1 MVGFHFRKRGFRRR
15 VRGEYLE
22 NLPIVESWRGGRP
35 TRQSLTPLP
44 HTRRNSH
51 SPRREMHAVMAALG
65 WGGTGKGAN
74 LSYFKASMSV
84 NSLTESAT
92 KAS

>member
-1 MVGFHFRKRGFRRR
+1 M
-15 VRGEYLE
+15 
-22 NLPIVESWRGGRP
+22 VESWRGGRP
-35 TRQSLTPLP
+35 TRQSLTPQAASSVHAEMEHKTKPDPLT
-44 HTRRNSH
+44 HTRRNGH
-51 SPRREMHAVMAALG
+51 SPRREMDAVMPTLG

-74 LSYFKASMSV
+74 LSYFKDSMSV

>member
-1 MVGFHFRKRGFRRR
+1 M
-15 VRGEYLE
+15 
-22 NLPIVESWRGGRP
+22 VESWRGGRP
-35 TRQSLTPLP
+35 TRQSLTPQAASSVHAEMEHRARPDPL
-44 HTRRNSH
+44 TSH
-51 SPRREMHAVMAALG
+51 SAERPLTPERNGCRHGGSRLG
-65 WGGTGKGAN
+65 WHGQGRK

>member
-1 MVGFHFRKRGFRRR
+1 MA
-15 VRGEYLE
+15 
-22 NLPIVESWRGGRP
+22 
-35 TRQSLTPLP
+35 
-44 HTRRNSH
+44 
-51 SPRREMHAVMAALG
+51 AVMATLG

-84 NSLTESAT
+84 NSLTESVT

>member
-1 MVGFHFRKRGFRRR
+1 MAQ
-15 VRGEYLE
+15 LE
-22 NLPIVESWRGGRP
+22 THKAKPDP
-35 TRQSLTPLP
+35 LT
-44 HTRRNSH
+44 HTRRNGH
-51 SPRREMHAVMAALG
+51 SPRREIAAVMAALG

>member
-1 MVGFHFRKRGFRRR
+1 MADSTVVARD
-15 VRGEYLE
+15 
-22 NLPIVESWRGGRP
+22 LPSSSEDLKAAVQLLSTKHG
-35 TRQSLTPLP
+35 LTPPYL
-44 HTRRNSH
+44 
-51 SPRREMHAVMAALG
+51 MDAVMATLG

>member
-1 MVGFHFRKRGFRRR
+1 MAR
-15 VRGEYLE
+15 LE
-22 NLPIVESWRGGRP
+22 THKAKPD
-35 TRQSLTPLP
+35 PL
-44 HTRRNSH
+44 NSH
-51 SPRREMHAVMAALG
+51 SAERPLTPERNGYRHGGSRL
-65 WGGTGKGAN
+65 GGTGKGAN

>member
-1 MVGFHFRKRGFRRR
+1 MA
-15 VRGEYLE
+15 
-22 NLPIVESWRGGRP
+22 
-35 TRQSLTPLP
+35 
-44 HTRRNSH
+44 
-51 SPRREMHAVMAALG
+51 AVMAALG
-65 WGGTGKGAN
+65 WGGTGKGAK

>member
-1 MVGFHFRKRGFRRR
+1 MD
-15 VRGEYLE
+15 
-22 NLPIVESWRGGRP
+22 
-35 TRQSLTPLP
+35 
-44 HTRRNSH
+44 
-51 SPRREMHAVMAALG
+51 AVMAALG